1 MRALYY
7 SDDVIGMKTY
17 TRTCLYITLLLR
29 RYRSSI
35 QKALSKQDN
44 LSIHKAGVEDL
55 ILEPTSDGGTS
66 FNAQCTTPGIYY
78 FLNEQCATPVF
89 SMHGVPH
96 RLLLF
101 FK

>member
-7 SDDVIGMKTY
+7 SDDVIGMDTY
-17 TRTCLYITLLLR
+17 TRTYLYLTLLLR

-66 FNAQCTTPGIYY
+66 FNAQCTTP
-78 FLNEQCATPVF
+78 VF
-89 SMHGVPH
+89 TILFVHGGPH
-96 RLLLF
+96 RYLLF